1 MKKFLNKKTIALI
14 IATVLIATCAIVS
27 VKTENN
33 VVSNAL
39 GTVLSPVQ
47 RVWAGGVNAVKN
59 AVVNVFKSGSNAKE
73 NKALQKKVLALE
85 DELRMVEGYKAEN
98 ERLREMLEFAD
109 SRKEMNYTAAN
120 IIGRS
125 SGDISH
131 IITIDKG
138 TNSGIVNGSIVVVPE
153 GLVGVVCEV
162 GINYSKVKTI
172 FDAES
177 SVSAICARSGD
188 MGVIEGQPTASKM
201 SCSMNYVSNNA
212 KIVAGDSVET
222 SGTGGIFPRGIL
234 IGKVKN
240 IKNDER
246 GLTLS
251 AEIEPGADI
260 NNIDIVMVSK

>member
-14 IATVLIATCAIVS
+14 ITTVLIATCAIVS

-33 VVSNAL
+33 VVANVL

-47 RVWAGGVNAVKN
+47 RVFAGGVGFIKT
-59 AVVNVFKSGSNAKE
+59 AVVNVFNSAENAKE
-73 NKALQKKVLALE
+73 NKKLQKKVLALE
-85 DELRMVEGYKAEN
+85 DELRMVEGYKTEN
-98 ERLREMLEFAD
+98 ERLHEMLDFAD

-125 SGDISH
+125 TGDINH
-131 IITIDKG
+131 TITIDKG
-138 TNSGIVNGSIVVVPE
+138 TSSGIAIGSIVVVPE

-188 MGVIEGQPTASKM
+188 MGVIDGKSTASKM
-201 SCSMNYVSNNA
+201 GCTMNYVSNDA

-222 SGTGGIFPRGIL
+222 SGTGGVFPRGIL

-240 IKNDER
+240 IKTDER
-246 GLTLS
+246 DLTLS
-251 AEIEPGADI
+251 AEIEPGANI
-260 NNIDIVMVSK
+260 YNIDVVMVSH